1 MDRTKLVLLLVVA
14 VAVARLFPH
23 PFNFTPIGAFALFSG
38 AYITDRRFI
47 LLPLAALL
55 IGDLLTG
62 FYSVVVMIY
71 VYLGFAASAAIG
83 RFFLSGKRT
92 PWRFIAGVFSGAII
106 FYLLSNIGM
115 WWIAYPLDINGLVTC
130 WIDGLPFLLRTIA
143 GDFFYATVI
152 FGIVELYERQR
163 TTGYAS

>member
-1 MDRTKLVLLLVVA
+1 MDRTKLILLLVVV

-38 AYITDRRFI
+38 AYITDKRFI

-71 VYLGFAASAAIG
+71 VYLGFAGSAAIG
-83 RFFLSGKRT
+83 RLLLSGKRT
-92 PWRFIAGVFSGAII
+92 PIRFVAGVLSGAIV
-106 FYLLSNIGM
+106 FYLVSNIGM
-115 WWIAYPLDINGLVTC
+115 WWIAYPLDLNGLVTC
-130 WIDGLPFLLRTIA
+130 WIDGLPFLLRTIT
-143 GDFFYATVI
+143 GDFFYAAVI

-163 TTGYAS
+163 TPGYAS

>member
-1 MDRTKLVLLLVVA
+1 LLLVVA

-38 AYITDRRFI
+38 AYITDKRFI

-62 FYSVVVMIY
+62 FYSVVVMTY
-71 VYLGFAASAAIG
+71 VYLGFAGAAAMG
-83 RFFLSGKRT
+83 RLLLSGKRT
-92 PWRFIAGVFSGAII
+92 PIRFVAGVLSGAIV
-106 FYLLSNIGM
+106 FYLVSNIGM
-115 WWIAYPLDINGLVTC
+115 WRIAYPLDLNGLVTC
-130 WIDGLPFLLRTIA
+130 WIDGLPFLLRTIT
-143 GDFFYATVI
+143 GDFFYAVVI

-163 TTGYAS
+163 TPGYAS